1 MNKLLPYQDSNKI
14 ELGIDEAGRGCLFG
28 PVFIAGVI
36 LPINIQE
43 LIDKE
48 NEGKKRN
55 DIIVIKDSKKLS
67 KKKRML
73 AKEFIEKHALFYEVI
88 QKSNT
93 VIDEINI
100 LNATLEG
107 MHDVVKKI
115 NSNTKIDKILVDGNR
130 FRKFIDDNDEIIEHE
145 CVIKGDDTY
154 LSIAC
159 ASILAKTYKD
169 NYIENLV
176 QSFADLSKYDL
187 VNNSGYGTQNHINA
201 IKKYGI
207 TQYHRKTFNI
217 CTNKKEVEEKKEKRK
232 EASKKPYENK
242 IECYF
247 TLNKS

>member
-1 MNKLLPYQDSNKI
+1 M
-14 ELGIDEAGRGCLFG
+14 
-28 PVFIAGVI
+28 
-36 LPINIQE
+36 
-43 LIDKE
+43 
-48 NEGKKRN
+48 
-55 DIIVIKDSKKLS
+55 
-67 KKKRML
+67 
-73 AKEFIEKHALFYEVI
+73 
-88 QKSNT
+88 
-93 VIDEINI
+93 IDEINI

-169 NYIENLV
+169 IYIEKLV
-176 QSFADLSKYDL
+176 QSFTDLEKYDL
-187 VNNSGYGTQNHINA
+187 VNNSGYGTQNHIDA

-217 CTNKKEVEEKKEKRK
+217 CTNKREVKEKRK
-232 EASKKPYENK
+232 DASKKHSEKK

-247 TLNKS
+247 TLNK

>member
-1 MNKLLPYQDSNKI
+1 MNLLPYQDESKI

-36 LPINIQE
+36 LPSNIQE

-55 DIIVIKDSKKLS
+55 ATIVIKDSKKLS
-67 KKKRML
+67 KKKRIL
-73 AKEFIEKHALFYEVI
+73 AKEFIEKHVLFYEVI
-88 QKSNT
+88 QKSNN

-169 NYIENLV
+169 IYIEKLV
-176 QSFADLSKYDL
+176 QSFTDLEKYDL
-187 VNNSGYGTQNHINA
+187 VNNSGYGTQNHIDA

-207 TQYHRKTFNI
+207 TQYHHKTFNI
-217 CTNKKEVEEKKEKRK
+217 
-232 EASKKPYENK
+232 
-242 IECYF
+242 
-247 TLNKS
+247 